1 VIEIA
6 PSILSADLANLAA
19 AVRLAEAG
27 GADLVHVDVM
37 DGHFV
42 PNLTFGPPVVKAIR
56 RHTERP
62 LDVHLMVE
70 HPERL
75 LAAYLDAGVSR
86 VTVHWEAATH
96 LDRVLAQIREAGVA
110 AGVAL
115 NPANPV
121 ELLTDILGSCDHVLV
136 MSVNPGFGGQKF
148 LPYALD
154 KVRRLATTIARGA
167 LRTTIEIDGGVGP
180 ENAADCVAAGVTTLV
195 AGSSVFGTDDPA
207 GAIRRLREAAERGV
221 R

>member
-1 VIEIA
+1 
-6 PSILSADLANLAA
+6 
-19 AVRLAEAG
+19 
-27 GADLVHVDVM
+27 
-37 DGHFV
+37 V

-154 KVRRLATTIARGA
+154 KVRRLATTIARDA